1 MSFAEEWMDVLSG
14 PDVYDLG
21 VGHVSGYLLQRLGK
35 DVELDKIAWC
45 GREIEKVHA
54 GLRNW

>member
-35 DVELDKIAWC
+35 DVELDKIA
-45 GREIEKVHA
+45 
-54 GLRNW
+54 